1 MLKNAEV
8 DIISISYHVAKKKKK
23 SKVEKNE
30 RGG

>member
-1 MLKNAEV
+1 MMKNVEV
-8 DIISISYHVAKKKKK
+8 DIISISYHVAKKK